1 MGEPRLED
9 IEDYDTLKGG
19 KKKIVYGVI
28 LVGLILGVIYTVAYN
43 DNKNVDDSIKVE
55 DSVKN
60 IPLK

>member
-9 IEDYDTLKGG
+9 IEDYDTLKGS
-19 KKKIVYGVI
+19 KKKVVYGVV
-28 LVGLILGVIYTVAYN
+28 LVGLILGVIYMVAY
-43 DNKNVDDSIKVE
+43 DSNKNIDDSIKVE